1 MKLPIKNTFT
11 LNNVFTV
18 FAAVAFSYF
27 FYGLHLFLANTV
39 FFISQ
44 QWQLKNYFLL
54 SLYVVWSVAI
64 LKLLDTIWQNIA
76 KTHPDDKEVQNH
88 LIPFLKATSKIVI
101 VLIITALSLNDWN
114 VNLAPLLASAGVAG
128 VAIAFAAK
136 DIVANFFGG
145 ISIFFDKPYKV
156 GDFVIIDEKYRGEV
170 IQIGM
175 RSTKIKTRDEILIT
189 IPNSVMTTNA
199 VINETGLD
207 PVLRLRIPVQVSYR
221 SNLASVEQIIL
232 EVIGKHKSVLKEPP
246 IKVRYRGFEESGVGL
261 EALANIDEPANR
273 GLIVHE
279 LIKAIHS
286 EFGKQGVEVP
296 YPRRD
301 VFVINK
307 ETITGLT

>member
-1 MKLPIKNTFT
+1 M
-11 LNNVFTV
+11 
-18 FAAVAFSYF
+18 
-27 FYGLHLFLANTV
+27 
-39 FFISQ
+39 
-44 QWQLKNYFLL
+44 
-54 SLYVVWSVAI
+54 YVVWSVAI
-64 LKLLDTIWQNIA
+64 VKLLDTIWQNIA